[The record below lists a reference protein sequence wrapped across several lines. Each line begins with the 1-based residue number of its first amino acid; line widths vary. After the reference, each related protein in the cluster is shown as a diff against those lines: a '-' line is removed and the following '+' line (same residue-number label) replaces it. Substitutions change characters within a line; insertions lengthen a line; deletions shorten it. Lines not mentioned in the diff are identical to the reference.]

1 MTRPEE
7 QIQRTG
13 DIIIRLPGPPRGK
26 GRHRYSTKDGMRRMH
41 ADAASLKYE
50 RELGKAGMA
59 AWPRAPITGP
69 LAVRVVANMPIPK
82 SWSKSKQFDA
92 RTGQLAHT
100 TKPDADN
107 ILKILDALNGIVWID
122 DAQITMASVEKRY
135 SAQPELVVIV
145 RQEGCWI

>member
-7 QIQRTG
+7 QIQRAG

-26 GRHRYSTKDGMRRMH
+26 GRPRFGRKRAY
-41 ADAASLKYE
+41 ADMGTVDYE
-50 RELGKAGMA
+50 LAL
-59 AWPRAPITGP
+59 AWQARAVWKGAPITGP

-107 ILKILDALNGIVWID
+107 ILKMLDALNGIVWID

-135 SAQPELVVIV
+135 SAQPELIVIV